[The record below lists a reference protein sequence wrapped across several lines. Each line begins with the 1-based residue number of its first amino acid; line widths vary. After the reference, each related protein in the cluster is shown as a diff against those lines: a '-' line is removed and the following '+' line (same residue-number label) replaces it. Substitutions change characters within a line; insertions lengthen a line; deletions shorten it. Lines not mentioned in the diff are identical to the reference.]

1 MKTGMSLVVTAV
13 TLFAG
18 TVIWSS
24 MKPIAQKKFSMTEL
38 DINAMEEHA
47 ADRKSNNSWYFQSEA
62 AMFYEVS
69 APVQV
74 EIDESFFG
82 VELLGDTSLFQYLI
96 VDVNNDKNIRRS
108 IEVRERTSAVV
119 AGDTV
124 KTAENISQLLQS
136 ANITV
141 RLGVGSGKD
150 FFDRK
155 DSRPRTI
162 RLTSCRNVRSA
173 TPITGKRVLVESEG
187 IDSMFL
193 NVDTQLFSLVTDA
206 GQKKS
211 RQYVQLT
218 GATGRAHYMLK
229 ETTLE
234 ADHFYSKESYL
245 DRCSNAG
252 IRIFAAEIVNS
263 RRTPGC
269 KIDISGNPVYQRFVE
284 D

>member
-24 MKPIAQKKFSMTEL
+24 MKPIAQKKFSMAEL
-38 DINAMEEHA
+38 DIIAMEEHT
-47 ADRKSNNSWYFQSEA
+47 ADRKSSNSWYFQSEA
-62 AMFYEVS
+62 AMFYSVA
-69 APVQV
+69 APIHVV
-74 EIDESFFG
+74 IDESFFG
-82 VELLGDTSLFQYLI
+82 VELLGDTSLFQYLK
-96 VDVNNDKNIRRS
+96 VGVNNDKNIRRS
-108 IEVRERTSAVV
+108 IEVIGRSSMVV

-124 KTAENISQLLQS
+124 KTAENINQLLRS

-150 FFDRK
+150 FFDHK

-162 RLTSCRNVRSA
+162 SLTSCRNVQSA

-218 GATGRAHYMLK
+218 GATGRAHYRLK

-234 ADHFYSKESYL
+234 ANNFYSKESYL
-245 DRCSNAG
+245 DLCNNAG
-252 IRIFAAEIVNS
+252 IQIFASEIVNS
-263 RRTPGC
+263 RRMAGC
-269 KIDISGNPVYQRFVE
+269 KTDISGSPVYQRLVE